1 MFSPQQIGTRPNT
14 REHAVLEK
22 LWEARPHTSL
32 LETQTDTSSIW
43 TELAAA
49 TQLADVHTCDGP
61 PAPASF
67 LHLQTCTWVARGRE
81 YLILLHLLVITSDGE
96 RPNAHP

>member
-49 TQLADVHTCDGP
+49 ISLQMYLPVMVH
-61 PAPASF
+61 
-67 LHLQTCTWVARGRE
+67 LHLRVSFTC
-81 YLILLHLLVITSDGE
+81 
-96 RPNAHP
+96 RPAHGWHMDENT